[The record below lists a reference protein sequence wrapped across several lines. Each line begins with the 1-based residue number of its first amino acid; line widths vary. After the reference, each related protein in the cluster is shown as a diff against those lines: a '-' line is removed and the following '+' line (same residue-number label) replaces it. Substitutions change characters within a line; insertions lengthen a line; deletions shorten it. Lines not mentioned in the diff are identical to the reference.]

1 MYRAVKISKQA
12 VAQQQRRQVV
22 FDEQL
27 AHLIVEVDILR
38 ADHPGCGIE
47 KMYYTLHPN
56 FIGRDRFIDIFM
68 KLGYRVNKPKNFIKT
83 TFSVYC
89 KYKNLI
95 DGLLVTQINQVVQS
109 DITYIH
115 INGKFYYLVFIIDV
129 YSKRIVG
136 YQASDHLRATANVA
150 ALRQLFRL
158 RGKSQLAGM
167 IHHSDRGSQ
176 YIASQY
182 IKILTGANCFI
193 SMGMDA
199 RQNAYAERVNG
210 IIKNEYLKHWDIPD
224 FKTLKSKLRKAVKH
238 YNYHRQHNHLPP
250 RMSPIEFEKHLKNQT
265 LSTVHQELIY
275 AAQNCVNR
283 TALRIL
289 KISTEKNQ
297 GYFCPIF

>member
-1 MYRAVKISKQA
+1 LYQVIDISKQA
-12 VAQQQRRQVV
+12 VQQHQKRQTV

-27 AHLIVEVDILR
+27 AHLIIEVDILR
-38 ADHPGCGIE
+38 ASHPGCGIE
-47 KMYYTLHPN
+47 KMYHTLRPN

-68 KLGYRVNKPKNFIKT
+68 ELGYRVNKPKNFIKT

-95 DGLLVTQINQVVQS
+95 DGLLVTRINQVVQS

-136 YQASDHLRATANVA
+136 YQASDHLRASANLA
-150 ALRQLFRL
+150 ALQQLFRL
-158 RGKSQLAGM
+158 RGKSQLAGL

-176 YIASQY
+176 YVANKY
-182 IKILTGANCFI
+182 IKLLTKTNCFI
-193 SMGMDA
+193 SMGLDA

-224 FKTLKSKLRKAVKH
+224 FKTLKLKLRRAVNH
-238 YNYHRQHNHLPP
+238 YNHHRQHNHLPP
-250 RMSPIEFEKHLKNQT
+250 RMSPIQFEKHLKNQT
-265 LSTVHQELIY
+265 SSTNHQELIY
-275 AAQNCVNR
+275 AAENCVNR
-283 TALRIL
+283 AALKRLNLQI
-289 KISTEKNQ
+289 EENH